1 MKHEI
6 DNRHWSIR
14 TGQYYTLTERN
25 CRLQVRLWLVTGVNK
40 QTVIVPEILKMCF
53 IATWN
58 AWNLMV
64 QRSDHIVDLIM
75 TPGPHDLRIFHNNHP
90 FIPFPIFLVA
100 CVRGLLHWLYPPYLP
115 VVRGPSPSQQS
126 AAAPDTC
133 YSSHLVSPASNILH
147 NFHQVSIQPVVQ
159 SSCSLLDICSE
170 AVMLESCIQSSL
182 LDC

>member
-1 MKHEI
+1 
-6 DNRHWSIR
+6 
-14 TGQYYTLTERN
+14 
-25 CRLQVRLWLVTGVNK
+25 
-40 QTVIVPEILKMCF
+40 
-53 IATWN
+53 
-58 AWNLMV
+58 MV
-64 QRSDHIVDLIM
+64 QISDHTVYLFM
-75 TPGPHDLRIFHNNHP
+75 TPGPHDPRVFHNNHP

-100 CVRGLLHWLYPPYLP
+100 CVRGARLAVPGYPPYLP

-133 YSSHLVSPASNILH
+133 YYRHLVSPASDILH

>member
-1 MKHEI
+1 
-6 DNRHWSIR
+6 
-14 TGQYYTLTERN
+14 
-25 CRLQVRLWLVTGVNK
+25 
-40 QTVIVPEILKMCF
+40 
-53 IATWN
+53 
-58 AWNLMV
+58 MV
-64 QRSDHIVDLIM
+64 QISDHIVDLFR
-75 TPGPHDLRIFHNNHP
+75 TPGPHDPRVFHNNHP

-100 CVRGLLHWLYPPYLP
+100 CVRGARLAVPAVPACA

-133 YSSHLVSPASNILH
+133 YYRHLVSPASNILH
-147 NFHQVSIQPVVQ
+147 NFHQVSLQPVVQ